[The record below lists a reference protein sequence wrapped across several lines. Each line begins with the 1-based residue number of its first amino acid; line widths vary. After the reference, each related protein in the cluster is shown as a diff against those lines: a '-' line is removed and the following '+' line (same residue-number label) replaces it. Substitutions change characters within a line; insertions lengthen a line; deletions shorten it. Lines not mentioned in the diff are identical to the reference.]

1 MKVLRIFDVSPFVH
15 AGAVNKYAMLLP
27 ELVDNGE
34 SFEERRIYAGGAS
47 LIWNVLY
54 YEYGK
59 CSMYSA
65 VIEWP
70 SVKQW

>member
-47 LIWNVLY
+47 LI
-54 YEYGK
+54 G
-59 CSMYSA
+59 MYSTMNMVN
-65 VIEWP
+65 VIWY
-70 SVKQW
+70 SAATDGLA

>member
-34 SFEERRIYAGGAS
+34 SFEERRIYALGVGQRHGFGAV
-47 LIWNVLY
+47 W
-54 YEYGK
+54 
-59 CSMYSA
+59 
-65 VIEWP
+65 
-70 SVKQW
+70 